1 MTKTEFYNSLVNL
14 YLKTGQG
21 APYLLFKNKMGEK
34 FDFIINSLKEEGL
47 IKLITQRYNHLPD
60 DIWVCLTKG
69 YCVEEG
75 NTEELLLFRYYLGI
89 LDEDDKTTKSGFSLS
104 AGSNKI
110 RQSPE
115 LIEKY
120 LNWLTTNQD
129 KLQEIK
135 TIKNLILDN
144 KVGENLKNFIKN
156 KSWFKE
162 NKNNEEILRIN
173 NQKISKLQKQ
183 KNILKE
189 LIPLERKSEKY
200 VNSVVKHENELIDVD
215 KELLLRKELN
225 MFLEQN
231 KDKKISELV

>member
-1 MTKTEFYNSLVNL
+1 MTKTEFYNSLVNV

-21 APYLLFKNKMGEK
+21 VPYLLFKNKMGEK

-69 YCVEEG
+69 YCPEEG
-75 NTEELLLFRYYLGI
+75 NTEDLLLFRYYLGI
-89 LDEDDKTTKSGFSLS
+89 LDEDDKTTKSGFSFS
-104 AGSNKI
+104 AGSKKI

-120 LNWLTTNQD
+120 FNWLKTNQE
-129 KLQEIK
+129 KLAEIK
-135 TIKNLILDN
+135 TIKKVVLDN
-144 KVGENLKNFIKN
+144 KIGENLKNFIKN

-162 NKNNEEILRIN
+162 NKNNLEILRIN
-173 NQKISKLQKQ
+173 NQKISKLEKQ
-183 KNILKE
+183 KNILQE

-200 VNSVVKHENELIDVD
+200 KNSVIKHENELTDIDN
-215 KELLLRKELN
+215 ELLLRKELN

-231 KDKKISELV
+231 KDKNIQELL